1 MSEVDIKL
9 ISYDKLSQG
18 NWLTDNDRYGLAA
31 FVDDNVSRTFL
42 NSPFNRQPEKTAIM
56 LAVDRG
62 DVVGRHLLYGTQIKA
77 GDQVI
82 NAQSSGS
89 TEVDSSQRGKGIG
102 SKINRYTLTN
112 DEYPVYICS
121 LLSPA
126 CLSIMSK
133 PEYGCTIFDIPQYV
147 KIVNAAPIMKRLGI
161 PSFLQKALTAVANGI
176 LTVINLPNRFKL
188 KKIYARYRLS
198 ELKEIPI
205 WAEKMCLEDGHKY
218 AEVHNREWL
227 QWCLNYNL
235 SGKPEDSQHFYAIYD
250 KSDNPVGFF
259 LTKVRL
265 LENVGR
271 LGSFRHGVLCEWGSV
286 DSQLTE
292 IDINLLAWNTYPSD
306 CYHATTISEDS
317 EIERRLKRLGFMRHG
332 SHQIG
337 FRDKLGQFPDMA
349 VQSNWRI
356 RFGCCNSVIY

>member
-1 MSEVDIKL
+1 MSEIDIKL
-9 ISYDKLSQG
+9 ISYGQLSQG
-18 NWLTDNDRYGLAA
+18 DWLTDNDRYSLAA
-31 FVDDNVSRTFL
+31 FVDENVSQIFL
-42 NSPFNRQPEKTAIM
+42 NSPFNRKPEKTAIM

-62 DVVGRHLLYGTQIKA
+62 DIVGRHLLYGTQIKA
-77 GDQVI
+77 GNQII

-102 SKINRYTLTN
+102 SKINKYTLTN

-133 PEYGCTIFDIPQYV
+133 PEYGCTIFDFPQYIKFINV
-147 KIVNAAPIMKRLGI
+147 TPIIKRIGI
-161 PSFLQKALTAVANGI
+161 PSLFQRPFAMVANAALAI
-176 LTVINLPNRFKL
+176 INIPNRYRL
-188 KKIYARYRLS
+188 KKIYSRYLIS
-198 ELKEIPI
+198 ELKEVPE
-205 WAEKMCLEDGHKY
+205 WAASMCLNDGHKY

-227 QWCLNYNL
+227 QWCLTHNL
-235 SGKPEDSQHFYAIYD
+235 SGKEEDSQHFYAIYD
-250 KSDNPVGFF
+250 KSNKPMGFF

-286 DSQLTE
+286 DPKLTE
-292 IDINLLAWNTYPSD
+292 IDINLLAWSTYPSD
-306 CYHATTISEDS
+306 CYHADTITESNKTGS
-317 EIERRLKRLGFMRHG
+317 NLKCRGFLRHG
-332 SHQIG
+332 SHQMG

-349 VQSNWRI
+349 DLSNWRI
-356 RFGCCNSVIY
+356 RFGCCNSILY